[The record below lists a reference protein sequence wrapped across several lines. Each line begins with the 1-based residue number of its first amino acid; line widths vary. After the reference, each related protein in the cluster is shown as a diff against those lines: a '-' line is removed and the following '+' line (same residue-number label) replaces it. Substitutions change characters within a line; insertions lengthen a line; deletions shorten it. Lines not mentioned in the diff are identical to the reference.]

1 MSRFDNDSSSKT
13 LSNKHN
19 EIIRDGIDRRA
30 FLQCMAWAGTGLVW
44 TFAGGVPSSQAFG
57 QSMHGLK
64 QSDFTFV
71 QISDSHIGF
80 NKPANTDVTA
90 TLQAALDKMDG
101 LPRSEEHT

>member
-13 LSNKHN
+13 LSTKHN
-19 EIIRDGIDRRA
+19 EISRDGIDRRG

-64 QSDFTFV
+64 QWVSIAV
-71 QISDSHIGF
+71 QISYTNIEF
-80 NKPANTDVTA
+80 NNPANTDVTA
-90 TLQAALDKMDG
+90 TLQAALDKID
-101 LPRSEEHT
+101 